1 MDSSTKWRSG
11 PTSPKES
18 SCPPRFQMGSESI
31 GTAREVSA
39 VCTGG
44 YLESPYVCCLLPYVC
59 GLVSTSS
66 FFAVL
71 KPSVCI
77 AIVFVDQI

>member
-18 SCPPRFQMGSESI
+18 SCPPRFQMGSENT
-31 GTAREVSA
+31 GTAREVSGA
-39 VCTGG
+39 VQCSV
-44 YLESPYVCCLLPYVC
+44 YCCVRVIVHFFILL
-59 GLVSTSS
+59 G
-66 FFAVL
+66 A